1 MNLPVSLKI
10 TYGEAENLLKPV
22 THLWGSYCW
31 VARAHP
37 IAELKD
43 VYWQKK
49 QKYSWID
56 VTEIM
61 IHNGI
66 TSIFTSHLC

>member
-43 VYWQKK
+43 V
-49 QKYSWID
+49 
-56 VTEIM
+56 
-61 IHNGI
+61 N
-66 TSIFTSHLC
+66 

>member
-43 VYWQKK
+43 VNWQKTK
-49 QKYSWID
+49 
-56 VTEIM
+56 
-61 IHNGI
+61 
-66 TSIFTSHLC
+66 SIPGLTLLKS